1 MMKAIHLPLD
11 SKNRITLTKLL
22 ADPNISAV
30 MAYTDDHKI
39 ILEPL
44 VEIPAKEIWL
54 YKNKNALKKV
64 QRGLSQQGTVK
75 RGSFAKYIPDNL

>member
-1 MMKAIHLPLD
+1 MKAIHLPLD

-22 ADPNISAV
+22 AEPNISSV

-39 ILEPL
+39 ILEPM
-44 VEIPAKEIWL
+44 VEIPTKEIWI

-64 QRGLSQQGTVK
+64 RRGLSQKGIVK
-75 RGSFAKYIPDNL
+75 RGSFARYIT